1 MDKMTSQENKI
12 KVAAFSGSLRKGS
25 YNKML
30 LNAAIELAPENME
43 FDVLSFAGF
52 PAFDHD
58 LLDKGVPGP
67 VAEFKQK
74 IRSADALLISTPEYN
89 HSIPG
94 VLKNAI
100 DWASRPISE
109 YPFTGKPLGIIGAST
124 GLAGSLRA
132 QLHLRQ
138 ILFTS
143 NDMRTPEL
151 FVQLVQDKFDAD
163 GRVKDQALKEHIL
176 KFMVSFEKWITK
188 SIKAK

>member
-1 MDKMTSQENKI
+1 MDKMTSEVNRI
-12 KVAAFSGSLRKGS
+12 RVAAFSGSLRKGS

-30 LNAAIELAPENME
+30 LNAAIELAPENLE
-43 FDVLSFAGF
+43 FDVLNFADF

-163 GRVKDQALKEHIL
+163 GRVKDQKLKEHII